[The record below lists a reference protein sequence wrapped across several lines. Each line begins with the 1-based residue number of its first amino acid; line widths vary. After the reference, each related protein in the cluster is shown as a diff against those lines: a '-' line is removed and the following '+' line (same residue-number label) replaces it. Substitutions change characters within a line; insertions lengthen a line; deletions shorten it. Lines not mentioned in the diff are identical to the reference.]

1 MKLGLDIGGTN
12 SVFGV
17 VDDNGKVLATDA
29 LKTGAYVTVEEF
41 VADAKVLV
49 DKLAVEV
56 GGKENITGFGI
67 AAPNANHYTG
77 EIWTAPNVRWAHEGK
92 TPLVALMQEATGIPC
107 AITNDANAAALGEK
121 KYGAGKEFKDFI
133 EITLGTGL
141 GSGIIV
147 NNDLL
152 YGKNGFAGELGH
164 VYREEAKD
172 RVCGCGRKGC
182 LETVCSAT
190 GVAKTARKM
199 LTESDEPSLL
209 REIALED
216 ITSYD
221 VSKAAEKGDKIANAV
236 YEFTGT
242 VLGKACAD
250 FATFLSPEAFIFFG
264 GMAKSG
270 DLLMKP
276 LVKAYKE
283 NSLSI
288 FKDSVQFLTSTVE
301 GSNAAVIG
309 AAAVAP

>member
-17 VDDNGKVLATDA
+17 VDDNGTVVATGS
-29 LKTGAYVTVEEF
+29 LKTSSYKTAEEF
-41 VADAKVLV
+41 VADAKKLV
-49 DKLAVEV
+49 EELGVEI
-56 GGKENITGFGI
+56 GGKEKITGFGI

-77 EIWTAPNVRWAHEGK
+77 EIWNAPNVVWAHEGK
-92 TPLVALMQEATGIPC
+92 CPLVKMMQEATGIPC

-121 KYGAGKEFKDFI
+121 KYGAGKDFKDFI
-133 EITLGTGL
+133 MITLGTGL

-147 NNDLL
+147 DNEVL

-182 LETVCSAT
+182 LETICSAT
-190 GVAKTARKM
+190 GVARTARIM
-199 LTESDEPSLL
+199 LEESSEPSLL
-209 REIALED
+209 RDLTSKE
-216 ITSYD
+216 ITSYE
-221 VSKAAEKGDKIANAV
+221 VSKAAEKGDKIAKAV
-236 YEFTGT
+236 YDFTGE

-250 FATFLSPEAFIFFG
+250 FATFLSPDAFIFFG

-276 LVKAYKE
+276 LVAAYKA
-283 NSLSI
+283 NVMPL
-288 FKDSVQFLTSTVE
+288 FRDSVQFLTSTVE

>member
-17 VDDNGKVLATDA
+17 VDDNGVVKTTGS
-29 LKTGAYVTVEEF
+29 LKTSSYKTAEEF

-49 DKLAVEV
+49 EKLCEEV
-56 GGKENITGFGI
+56 GGKQNVTGFGI

-77 EIWTAPNVRWAHEGK
+77 EIWAAPNVVWAHEGK
-92 TPLVALMQEATGIPC
+92 CPLVQMMQDATGIPC

-121 KYGAGKEFKDFI
+121 KYGVAKPFKDYI
-133 EITLGTGL
+133 MITLGTGL

-147 NNDLL
+147 NNELL

-164 VYREEAKD
+164 VYRKEADD
-172 RVCGCGRKGC
+172 RICGCGRKGC
-182 LETVCSAT
+182 LETICSAT
-190 GVAKTARKM
+190 GVARTARKM
-199 LTESDEPSLL
+199 LEESSEPSLL
-209 REIALED
+209 RDLKPED
-216 ITSYD
+216 ITSYE
-221 VSKAAEKGDKIANAV
+221 VSKAAEKGDKIAKAV
-236 YEFTGT
+236 YDFTGE

-250 FATFLSPEAFIFFG
+250 FATFLSPDAFVFFG

-283 NSLSI
+283 NSMPV
-288 FKDSVQFLTSTVE
+288 FRDSVQFLTSTID
-301 GSNAAVIG
+301 GGNAAVIG